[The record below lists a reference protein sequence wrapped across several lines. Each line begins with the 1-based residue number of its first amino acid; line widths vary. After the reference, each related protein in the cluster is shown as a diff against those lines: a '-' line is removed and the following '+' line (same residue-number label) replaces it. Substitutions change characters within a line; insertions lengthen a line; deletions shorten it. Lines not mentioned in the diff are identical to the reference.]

1 MAQLVKNPSA
11 MQETWVR
18 FLDSEDSP
26 RGGHSNSLQY
36 ACLEN
41 SHGQRSLAGYSPWD
55 CQESDTTERLSLTHT
70 HTHTQVMVMIL
81 VTGDDDSFTERAYTA
96 GGTRVRLGMGTG
108 GRGAGTP
115 CAAGPPEA
123 PAVAAS
129 GMGIC
134 NSLALIFKLLEFCSS
149 APPNLGEVRH
159 MESREQC

>member
-1 MAQLVKNPSA
+1 MDRGAWRTTVHGIAKSQTPP
-11 MQETWVR
+11 R
-18 FLDSEDSP
+18 DS
-26 RGGHSNSLQY
+26 
-36 ACLEN
+36 
-41 SHGQRSLAGYSPWD
+41 
-55 CQESDTTERLSLTHT
+55 LSHT
-70 HTHTQVMVMIL
+70 HTLMVMIL
-81 VTGDDDSFTERAYTA
+81 VTGDDDSSTERAYTA
-96 GGTRVRLGMGTG
+96 RGTRVRLGMGIG

-149 APPNLGEVRH
+149 VPPNLGEVRH

>member
-1 MAQLVKNPSA
+1 MIPPEEGIATHSSMLAWRIPMDRGAWRATVHGIAKSQTP
-11 MQETWVR
+11 R
-18 FLDSEDSP
+18 RDS
-26 RGGHSNSLQY
+26 L
-36 ACLEN
+36 
-41 SHGQRSLAGYSPWD
+41 SH
-55 CQESDTTERLSLTHT
+55 THT

-81 VTGDDDSFTERAYTA
+81 VTGDDDSFTERVYTA